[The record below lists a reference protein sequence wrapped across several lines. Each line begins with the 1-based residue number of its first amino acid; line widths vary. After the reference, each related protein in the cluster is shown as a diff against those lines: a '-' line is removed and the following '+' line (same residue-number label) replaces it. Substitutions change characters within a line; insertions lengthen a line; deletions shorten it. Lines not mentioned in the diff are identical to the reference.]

1 MPRIEPP
8 RAEDVSPTVLP
19 MWETFFRNR
28 GNVPNMFRTLSLRPE
43 MATAIAG
50 SMSAILNT
58 GTVDLRLKEMVVVRV
73 SQLNGCAY

>member
-8 RAEDVSPTVLP
+8 CAEDVAPDVLP
-19 MWETFFRNR
+19 MWETFYRAR

-43 MATAIAG
+43 MAQAVAA

-58 GTVDLRLKEMVVVRV
+58 GTVELRLKEMVVVRV
-73 SQLNGCAY
+73 SQLNQCAY